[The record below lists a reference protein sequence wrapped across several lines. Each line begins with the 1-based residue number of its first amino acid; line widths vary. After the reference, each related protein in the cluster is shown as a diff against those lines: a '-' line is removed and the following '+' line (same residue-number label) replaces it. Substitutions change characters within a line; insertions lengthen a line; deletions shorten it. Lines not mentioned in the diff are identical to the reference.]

1 MAFDAARYVHRYYA
15 SLAPAPG
22 NEYPRLRAWE
32 YLWEYVW
39 DPSRSWDDPCRA
51 LYPRRGLT
59 SVNGGTLTALH
70 RLIGEERLSFPR
82 LETARKGLLY
92 PTGRLADMAFFQY
105 GLENA

>member
-39 DPSRSWDDPCRA
+39 DPSRSWDD
-51 LYPRRGLT
+51 LT
-59 SVNGGTLTALH
+59 APEQLDTTALH
-70 RLIGEERLSFPR
+70 LGFYLANWACSVAPR
-82 LETARKGLLY
+82 DCCRTA
-92 PTGRLADMAFFQY
+92 TWT
-105 GLENA
+105 

>member
-39 DPSRSWDDPCRA
+39 DPSRSWDD
-51 LYPRRGLT
+51 
-59 SVNGGTLTALH
+59 LTAPN
-70 RLIGEERLSFPR
+70 SSTPPPC
-82 LETARKGLLY
+82 TWVS
-92 PTGRLADMAFFQY
+92 T
-105 GLENA
+105 